1 MNQYRVRN
9 WSEYN
14 KGLKQRGSLTF
25 WISPEVLSNWEVKEK
40 TGKPGATP
48 TYTNQAIVTM
58 VSLKRVFG
66 LPGRA
71 LCGFVASIFQLMQVS
86 LSVPDYTTIS
96 RRLKRL
102 EVALPVA
109 PTSGKRHVVIDST
122 GVKVYGEGE
131 WKTRHHGVSKR
142 RTWRKLHLAV
152 DEATG
157 EILSSAVTDN
167 SCHDSA
173 LLGGLLDEITD
184 PISQVDADGAY
195 DKGHCYDFIEERGAI
210 AGIPPQRNAKIW
222 FHGNRKTPRHP
233 RDENL
238 RKIRLVGRAKW
249 KREIGYHRRS
259 LAETTMFQFKIA
271 FGGKV
276 SSRKMTRQ
284 VNELKVQCLV
294 LNRMIQVAK
303 PDSYAC

>member
-1 MNQYRVRN
+1 MSQYRIRN

-25 WISPEVLSNWEVKEK
+25 WIDPEVLSNWEVKQK
-40 TGKPGATP
+40 TGKPGATA
-48 TYTNQAIVTM
+48 TYSNQAIVTM
-58 VSLKRVFG
+58 VSLKSEMS

-71 LCGFVASIFQLMQVS
+71 LCGFVESIFKLMNVE
-86 LSVPDYTTIS
+86 LSVPDHTTIS
-96 RRLKRL
+96 RRLKHL
-102 EVALPVA
+102 EVELPVK

-122 GVKVYGEGE
+122 GIKVYGEGE
-131 WKTRHHGVSKR
+131 WKTRQHGISKR

-157 EILSSAVTDN
+157 EILSGVVTDN
-167 SCHDSA
+167 SCHDSEV
-173 LLGGLLDEITD
+173 LGELLDEITD

-195 DKGHCYDFIEERGAI
+195 DTAVCYDYIEEREAI

-222 FHGNRKTPRHP
+222 FHGNRNSPRHP

-249 KREIGYHRRS
+249 KRLINYHRRS
-259 LAETTMFQFKIA
+259 LAETTMFRFKTA

-276 SSRKMTRQ
+276 SSRKMERQ

>member
-1 MNQYRVRN
+1 MSQHRIRN

-25 WISPEVLSNWEVKEK
+25 WISPEVLANWEVKEK
-40 TGKPGATP
+40 TGQPGSTP
-48 TYTNQAIVTM
+48 TCSNQAIVTM
-58 VSLKRVFG
+58 VSLKSVMG

-71 LCGFVASIFQLMQVS
+71 LCGFVESSFQLMGVK
-86 LSVPDYTTIS
+86 LSVPDHTTIS

-102 EVALPVA
+102 EVKLPVK

-122 GVKVYGEGE
+122 GIKVYGEGE
-131 WKTRHHGVSKR
+131 WKTRQHGVSKR

-157 EILSSAVTDN
+157 EILSSVVTDN
-167 SCHDSA
+167 SCHDSEV
-173 LLGGLLDEITD
+173 LGELLDEVD
-184 PISQVDADGAY
+184 EPISQVDADGAY
-195 DKGHCYDFIEERGAI
+195 DTAACYDYIDERGAV
-210 AGIPPQRNAKIW
+210 AGILPQRNAKIW
-222 FHGNRKTPRHP
+222 FHGNRKSWPHP

-238 RKIRLVGRAKW
+238 RRIWLVGRAKW
-249 KREIGYHRRS
+249 KREINYHRRS
-259 LAETTMFQFKIA
+259 LAETTMFRFKTA

-276 SSRKMTRQ
+276 SARKMDRKE
-284 VNELKVQCLV
+284 NELKVQCLV

>member
-1 MNQYRVRN
+1 
-9 WSEYN
+9 
-14 KGLKQRGSLTF
+14 
-25 WISPEVLSNWEVKEK
+25 
-40 TGKPGATP
+40 
-48 TYTNQAIVTM
+48 M
-58 VSLKRVFG
+58 VSLKSVFG

-71 LCGFVASIFQLMQVS
+71 LCGFVTSIFQLMQVG
-86 LSVPDYTTIS
+86 LSVPDHTTLS

-102 EVALPVA
+102 EVVLPVA
-109 PTSGKRHVVIDST
+109 TTSGKRHVVVDST

-131 WKTRHHGVSKR
+131 WKTRQHGVSKR

-157 EILSSAVTDN
+157 EILASAVTDN
-167 SCHDSA
+167 SCHDGEM
-173 LLGGLLDEITD
+173 LGGLLDEITD
-184 PISQVDADGAY
+184 PISQVSADGA
-195 DKGHCYDFIEERGAI
+195 YDFIEERATV

-238 RKIRLVGRAKW
+238 RRIRLVGRAKW

-259 LAETTMFQFKIA
+259 LAETTMFRFKRA

-276 SSRKMTRQ
+276 SSRRMDRQ
-284 VNELKVQCLV
+284 VNELKVQSLV
-294 LNRMIQVAK
+294 LNRMIQLAK

>member
-1 MNQYRVRN
+1 MSQRRIRN
-9 WSEYN
+9 WPEYN

-25 WISPEVLSNWEVKEK
+25 WISPEVLANWEVKQK
-40 TGKPGATP
+40 TGKPGASA
-48 TYTNQAIVTM
+48 TYSNQAIVTM
-58 VSLKRVFG
+58 VTLKSVMG

-71 LCGFVASIFQLMQVS
+71 LCGFVESIFELMGVD
-86 LSVPDYTTIS
+86 LSVPDHTTIS

-102 EVALPVA
+102 EVELPVN
-109 PTSGKRHVVIDST
+109 PTGGKRHVVIDST
-122 GVKVYGEGE
+122 GIKVYGEGE
-131 WKTRHHGVSKR
+131 WKTRQHGISKR

-157 EILSSAVTDN
+157 EILSSVVTDN
-167 SCHDSA
+167 SCHDSEV
-173 LLGGLLDEITD
+173 LGELLDEIED

-195 DKGHCYDFIEERGAI
+195 DTACCYDYIDERDAV

-222 FHGNRKTPRHP
+222 FHGNRKGPRHP

-238 RKIRLVGRAKW
+238 RKIRLVGRKKW
-249 KREIGYHRRS
+249 KRVINYHRRS
-259 LAETTMFQFKIA
+259 LAETTMLRLKTA

-276 SSRKMTRQ
+276 SSRKMDRQ
-284 VNELKVQCLV
+284 TNELKVQCLV

-303 PDSYAC
+303 PDSYVC